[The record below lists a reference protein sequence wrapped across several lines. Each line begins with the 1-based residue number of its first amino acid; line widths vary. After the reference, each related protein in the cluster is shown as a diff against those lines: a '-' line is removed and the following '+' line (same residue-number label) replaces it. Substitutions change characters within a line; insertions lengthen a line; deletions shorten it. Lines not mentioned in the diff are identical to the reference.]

1 MCARLF
7 PEPEYFLCVKTDA
20 NCPKIIPGKLL
31 NPKQIILKKNL
42 NDLREREKK
51 KKERKETLRRKSS
64 ISRHPCGASHG
75 ELRPV
80 NDQQDNS
87 QRLSSKITAM
97 AVCLTSTV
105 TSSLLLLLFFPP
117 SLTSSPVIKVGK
129 LNTLD
134 VLCFHLVVTV
144 TQKHGAAVN
153 EIPVCHQSPADK
165 DVIVVLF
172 E

>member
-1 MCARLF
+1 MTY
-7 PEPEYFLCVKTDA
+7 EK
-20 NCPKIIPGKLL
+20 
-31 NPKQIILKKNL
+31 
-42 NDLREREKK
+42 EKK
-51 KKERKETLRRKSS
+51 RKERKETLRRKSS
-64 ISRHPCGASHG
+64 ISRHPRGAMHG

-80 NDQQDNS
+80 NNQQDNS
-87 QRLSSKITAM
+87 QRLSSEITTM

-117 SLTSSPVIKVGK
+117 LTSSPVIKVGK